1 MHRRKKTPDLTVGNR
16 VRDWLIMMFPTSDP
30 AAAIVG
36 SLALGGLALLALWRM
51 IVWVRDAPVRP
62 DPWDA
67 EIGEKLSDPEAV
79 EICPHCL
86 TEQPPTAWFC
96 KKCGRAV
103 GPYNN
108 LMPYVC
114 VFSEGE
120 VFRNGVTGRFRNRKL
135 VLTGFILISLSTY
148 LVFALIYLSLLWYNW
163 QHANRGSD
171 FVEPQKNT

>member
-1 MHRRKKTPDLTVGNR
+1 
-16 VRDWLIMMFPTSDP
+16 MMFPTSDP

-36 SLALGGLALLALWRM
+36 GLALGGLALLALWRL

-67 EIGEKLSDPEAV
+67 EVGEKLSDPEAV
-79 EICPHCL
+79 EVCPHCL

-114 VFSEGE
+114 IFSEGE
-120 VFRNGVTGRFRNRKL
+120 VFRNGVAGRFRHRTL
-135 VLTGFILISLSTY
+135 VLIGFILISLSTY
-148 LVFALIYLSLLWYNW
+148 FVFALIYLSFLWYNW
-163 QHANRGSD
+163 KHVNSGSA
-171 FVEPQKNT
+171 FIEEQKRT